1 MATTV
6 TFKTEREF
14 LTAIVK
20 GDFGTEFTDF
30 AKARIAA
37 LDKKNAQRKVSKSA
51 LAHKAENDGFKSA
64 ILAALADGTTKKASD
79 LATALNVST
88 QKISAL
94 AKQLAD
100 SGAITVSD
108 VKVKGK
114 GTVKGYTLATAE
126 DEDEGDSS
134 PLDDLDEDDDED
146 GDFDFTAEDT
156 AK

>member
-94 AKQLAD
+94 AKQLVD

-134 PLDDLDEDDDED
+134 PLDELDEDGDED

-156 AK
+156 AE

>member
-114 GTVKGYTLATAE
+114 GTVKGYTLVTAE

-134 PLDDLDEDDDED
+134 PLDELDEDGDED
-146 GDFDFTAEDT
+146 DDFDFTAEDT
-156 AK
+156 AE

>member
-100 SGAITVSD
+100 DGAITVSD

-126 DEDEGDSS
+126 DEGDSS
-134 PLDDLDEDDDED
+134 PLDELDEDGDED

-156 AK
+156 AE

>member
-108 VKVKGK
+108 VKGKGT
-114 GTVKGYTLATAE
+114 GTVKGYTLVTAE
-126 DEDEGDSS
+126 DEDEGDGS
-134 PLDDLDEDDDED
+134 PLDELDEDDDED

-156 AK
+156 AE

>member
-114 GTVKGYTLATAE
+114 GTVKGYTLVTAE
-126 DEDEGDSS
+126 DEDEGDGS
-134 PLDDLDEDDDED
+134 PLDELDEDDED

-156 AK
+156 AE

>member
-114 GTVKGYTLATAE
+114 GTVKGYTLVTA
-126 DEDEGDSS
+126 EDEGDSDSS
-134 PLDDLDEDDDED
+134 PLDELDEDDDED

-156 AK
+156 AE

>member
-30 AKARIAA
+30 AKARIVA

-51 LAHKAENDGFKSA
+51 MAHKAENDGFKSA

-94 AKQLAD
+94 AKQLVD
-100 SGAITVSD
+100 CGAITVAD

-114 GTVKGYTLATAE
+114 GTVKGYTLATADGE
-126 DEDEGDSS
+126 DIAEDIA
-134 PLDDLDEDDDED
+134 EDIED
-146 GDFDFTAEDT
+146 GEDGEDI
-156 AK
+156 AD

>member
-94 AKQLAD
+94 AKQLVD
-100 SGAITVSD
+100 CGAITVSD

-134 PLDDLDEDDDED
+134 PLDELDEDGDED

-156 AK
+156 AE

>member
-14 LTAIVK
+14 LNAIVK

-114 GTVKGYTLATAE
+114 GTVKGYTLVTAE

-134 PLDDLDEDDDED
+134 PLDELDEDDDED
-146 GDFDFTAEDT
+146 GDFDFTVEDT
-156 AK
+156 AE

>member
-14 LTAIVK
+14 LNAIVK

-100 SGAITVSD
+100 CGAITVSD

-114 GTVKGYTLATAE
+114 GTVKGYTLVTAE

-156 AK
+156 AE

>member
-100 SGAITVSD
+100 DGAITVSD

-126 DEDEGDSS
+126 DEGDSS
-134 PLDDLDEDDDED
+134 PLDELDEDDDED

-156 AK
+156 AE

>member
-114 GTVKGYTLATAE
+114 GTVKGYTLVTAE

-134 PLDDLDEDDDED
+134 PLDELDEDGDED

-156 AK
+156 AE

>member
-1 MATTV
+1 MATTTV

-51 LAHKAENDGFKSA
+51 LAHKAENDDFKSA

-114 GTVKGYTLATAE
+114 GTVKGYTLV
-126 DEDEGDSS
+126 
-134 PLDDLDEDDDED
+134 
-146 GDFDFTAEDT
+146 TAEDT
-156 AK
+156 AE

>member
-79 LATALNVST
+79 LAIALNVST

-94 AKQLAD
+94 AKQLVD

-134 PLDDLDEDDDED
+134 PLDELDVDV
-146 GDFDFTAEDT
+146 DFDFTAEDT
-156 AK
+156 AE